1 MTVRAVISATSV
13 VHGLA
18 ESYIM
23 SHRRHPR
30 YVAARHEAMYVARL
44 VLGMSFPELGRA
56 FDRDHTTVLDG
67 FRRVE
72 SSLPHNQ
79 ERKERVER
87 ICVAIQS
94 TGEPSREREIA
105 KIRSLM
111 MELRMRLSV
120 LEAA

>member
-1 MTVRAVISATSV
+1 MSVRAVIAATASI
-13 VHGLA
+13 HGLS

-30 YVAARHEAMYVARL
+30 FVAARHEAMYVARIA
-44 VLGMSFPELGRA
+44 LGMSYPELGRA
-56 FDRDHTTVLDG
+56 FDRDHTSVLDG

-72 SSLPHNQ
+72 RSLPTNAERQ
-79 ERKERVER
+79 ERVSR
-87 ICVAIQS
+87 IMAAIS
-94 TGEPSREREIA
+94 APSDPSREREIA

-111 MELRMRLSV
+111 TELRMRLSV